1 MFEAEDERIAR
12 TLTFRQIKVLKALDV
27 AKTPIEGFAL
37 VKETDSSFED
47 MYDLGHH
54 GLLDPGFDRLV
65 KNSVHPLIT
74 ERGRAVLRVVE
85 AIGLGG

>member
-1 MFEAEDERIAR
+1 MFEVDDERIAR
-12 TLTFRQIKVLKALDV
+12 SLTFPQIKVLRALDV

-37 VKETDSSFED
+37 VKDADSSFED
-47 MYDLGHH
+47 MYDLGHK

-74 ERGRAVLRVVE
+74 ERGRAVLRV
-85 AIGLGG
+85 IGTLTEK